1 MNGTFFKVVAAGTV
15 LAIFILAC
23 ENSGLGGDTGLGG
36 VVDTRGPT
44 ATMVDPLPGSF
55 IKGAQVFKI
64 QAEDDVALAKHNPVA
79 IAFVNDLAASASKD
93 PWMPAFYNAADKL
106 YYVSIDTLS
115 ITNSVDG
122 QYSFRIKA
130 WDEAGYAPFES
141 SDLVYSVKNGLPTV
155 EMLIPKLDWT
165 NIETDPE
172 NAPEVLNSGFLSGV
186 ASDLQG
192 VEAGYP
198 RLKLWKDG
206 EPEPEDWKIP
216 PVPTPNEGGKSFAF
230 RYYTSNNGNE
240 TSDMM
245 DLLTDGL
252 YHIKFQIKDIN
263 GLEADYPETGSA
275 LISITSS
282 PELPKIVI
290 TKLPNQQQ
298 NKSFVIRAEV
308 THSVGVLGQ
317 KDVFNQFST
326 NLTFTKNETV
336 YGLPWKSIALDE
348 THGERKVVFES
359 YPITP
364 GQALDNLVIA
374 SGGGEENGEQFA
386 FPDDTYD
393 FDVEAISVRSDK
405 ATTTY
410 ANIIFDTVAPSVEVT
425 NITPISTKSGV
436 PDGEY
441 VNGKVTVDFTAT
453 DDNGLGSENDGKRR
467 LKYLVSQTRQTGFSP
482 DELYEKG
489 EWFDSYPPNGPV
501 VISSAKRMTV
511 NTAYVHNGQPLYA
524 DGEPLYIYLIA
535 KDKAGNAN
543 FVEKTVNIDQSTDK
557 PVFTFTNEQI
567 PDFAAFGET
576 PPPYQTANVLSSAN
590 ASISGTVEDD
600 DALHVD
606 VDTGGGLQVSIW
618 KEEKGKTP
626 ASVDKYFSTIGLA
639 GAKSAKFN
647 ISLSQMG
654 MATNEDGEKIC
665 GDADSLQE
673 GGYYFTLKMSDLA
686 SAKDGLDA
694 ATKETEVYYV
704 AVDMKDPEI
713 AITSPADNA
722 FVDSKSALTIEGVV
736 VEANFLSLKISAP
749 HAVGVTPEAG
759 DYKTVAVN
767 GDGGWT
773 VTFANTEISHIYRQ
787 FTLEARDRFGR
798 TTEKL
803 LTVRV
808 DNESPVVNLIKFPV
822 ENTGSPPA
830 VSSVMSADLS
840 INGTAIDG
848 PAGSESGVEQV
859 FYQITNSATPPP
871 QPANYDSPDGWKAA
885 NGGAQWS
892 AVETLSSTQQG
903 SRYLHVFARD
913 AVHNTGAIKSTRFE
927 VDTENPE
934 IGDVQWTGT
943 VPVGATSYVNGAFA
957 LNFAAFDSNAL
968 HSSEPVSIMRKV
980 SGGPSV
986 VVTTGLVFVKSG
998 TYKGDFSDKHY
1009 GSYGAYNEKNLWRAT
1024 LPQTAGAGGLES
1036 GSYEYTLLVR
1046 DAAGKTATRTF
1057 TIAVD
1062 ITPPEIEVTG
1072 VTPTVAEETS
1082 ETGAIYTVNGIVR
1095 VNFNASDNEGIGED
1109 SNDGSPKR
1117 AIKYLISNESFT
1129 DDAAVI
1135 YMYDSVQAGAVFVDA
1150 QNLTYND
1157 GKSGSVKV
1165 KPSESKSLYIDTR
1178 KLDDK
1183 ADTYLYI
1190 AAQDRAG
1197 NFGYSKTTLRVDQS
1211 ADTPSIALTSI
1222 DTAITEP
1229 SQLTGNA
1236 HNPNIMRDARIS
1248 GSFTDD
1254 DAIETGTD
1262 MFPDIYP
1269 KLVIWKEGG
1278 ENDKKTIALT
1288 GLSGA
1293 GTVNFDVKA
1302 QTLGAAFGEAELGEG
1317 VYCFTLEVSDKTSGD
1332 FQITPAATTKV
1343 GPFCFAVDTSTP
1355 KITVTSPARGS
1366 YQSETFTLSGIV
1378 SDTSNKQGLP
1388 PVLTF
1393 QDPNDVE
1400 PFPITFTN
1408 EDYDAQTGEWKWT
1421 HTANGINEEQ
1431 PNGKTVR
1438 ITANDRFGKDTTEDF
1453 TVEFDNTAPVVTIKQ
1468 PALNKWFEGVTMAFS
1483 GSLSDN
1489 NGKMLQKVYYFILKH
1504 PGVGAVPNVPLS
1516 PLDTENV
1523 DSRWREASITGNTW
1537 SVMVD
1542 LNDDDNAL
1550 EGTNVLYVIGYDEAG
1565 NGPDKNTIYWADN
1578 APGWSSAWDGIGNSA
1593 PNQNTAASM
1602 IDFSI
1607 DRAAPV
1613 AELQFYKASDTD
1625 GAEPLAD
1632 KSFIKEGFVLKGAV
1646 SDTNKL
1652 DSLVVKQNGV
1662 QIALTEN
1669 ELAKTND
1676 TEWTVNLTGL
1686 PRNPAQP
1693 SEALAA
1699 PEGVY
1704 VYTIEVKDASAGL
1717 NHDVTLTRTITV
1729 DTSGPEV
1736 TVQSP
1741 GKDEPFN
1748 SASITVAGSADDTE
1762 NGAGVSRVY
1771 FRIGT
1776 GEFDVPTEDNIPAD
1790 WTLASGTTQWSKT
1803 NVPIGSTEGTL
1814 KLTAFAE
1821 DTLGNRGEKSVRSFF
1836 VDASNPEIL
1845 DENYPGVTTDKYANG
1860 MFTLKFTA
1868 FDSNR
1873 LNDLDTAD
1881 TTLAGV
1887 VIMRTLIGGQQP
1899 SRMVFNSYAVSKE
1912 FTTIDGNA
1920 YTDNATGNTLTVK
1933 DGYMGVLN
1941 NRSPTSFS
1949 NYSKEKVWGVTL
1961 PQNDPTKSGDDNDN
1975 TSGLLA
1981 DGIYDY
1987 LITVTDDT
1995 GKTTSK
2001 TVTITVDTKAPSID
2015 VTKFTTLVSH
2025 DLGGGAGVLDYV
2037 NGVIQFAASVSDEN
2051 GLATSTPMDPALK
2064 YWILP
2069 FSSQKPAWETDGGT
2083 PFERSAMPLIDT
2095 ATESFDQTGTKEAS
2109 GYTLYIGA
2117 KDKAGNIGIV
2127 SYNTDESDHDYSF
2140 VINQDTDKPFVTI
2153 TSPDTDAYVGS
2164 SHLVQGVLT
2173 DDDGFKAGGN
2183 ENRIKIQYS
2192 KTGEGD
2198 STTWD
2203 TVAGAITTTKITDFE
2218 YNFTYSVANIGDTPV
2233 WLRVTVMDDET
2244 KKLAMSGSTAEQ
2256 ATDIEFIQFTIDST
2270 PPVIS
2275 IANAE
2280 SAPFTF
2286 NDDFTLSGNFVEG
2299 NYKADSLKVSVNGG
2313 AKTDVPTPTS
2323 SDGNTWDWTYNVG
2336 LSVLQ
2341 DGVNTI
2347 EFEVYDMRDQVGR
2360 VSVVVNKDTT
2370 APTAAI
2376 SEFKNFVTVVTD
2388 GGDTVNYV
2396 NGVVR
2401 FTVIASDNIGVKET
2415 RYWLLPKL
2423 TDTDTETNRVAT
2435 LVTAMNATG
2444 YDTATSA
2451 SAENNPANG
2460 TMFTETQVFID
2471 TAGGKDNQ
2479 DYSSQPS
2486 SFENNAEYT
2495 LYVGVSDKAGNV
2507 SVYTYKPTEGKDYSF
2522 MVDQSTDEPVWTFDN
2537 LSANPEENFIAGG
2550 VLSGTV
2556 TDDDG
2561 FAAGTSLIIEFRP
2574 YNENSDSGWVAMST
2588 QALLTKTLIGAR
2600 EIRWTTPLP
2609 DNITDGVYQIR
2620 LIATDDVAKKMAET
2634 EGSTTFTGTPMQFT
2648 VDLTTPAPAITNIG
2662 GTEIADAGDAPNL
2675 SVKTA
2680 PSIAGTLVENNPL
2693 SLVVTVKDSVGA
2705 TVASKSFDKTTLE
2718 KETDES
2724 YNWAWAWNG
2733 ETSAGTFN
2741 ELPDGIYTVIV
2752 ETIDRVNTQAHTGTV
2767 QHVFYKDTSAP
2778 SVAFSNLSKIVEI
2791 DRELMLE
2798 VADNSED
2805 SSGYT
2810 GWTGHG
2816 LNESPTPMDIH
2827 EKALEVYKEKRAA
2840 TTDIIRSTDPNLRGT
2855 FTDAYSGVAA
2865 FEYRFDT
2872 DPYDETALDDP
2883 NKTLWRSGAGKLGT
2897 QNAKTTSWLIPIPAK
2912 NEGDNPVQD
2921 GVRLVT
2927 IRVRDAHGNEGVMSN
2942 IAFCLDREAPTF
2954 DLTKYGEGASEND
2967 EAGRVYSGNGLNND
2981 EDVVF
2986 ILKGHAEDANI
2997 AEVTVTGVSGILPVV
3012 SVNETESAKD
3022 FTYTV
3027 TKEKFKDIADGS
3039 HTITL
3044 IANDIANNA
3053 TQTTWTFVK
3062 DTTPPENT
3070 FLNMGD
3076 TSNSDA
3082 DMPFIFG
3089 DGSAKIMGSTIDAT
3103 SGLAS
3108 VTYTLEAKGETD
3120 WTDSTSIKTN
3130 ESLTAVPTWNIVLGG
3145 GTGGLGLADGYYR
3158 IQVTATDNAKK
3169 TGGTENSNP
3178 NETVNG
3184 TGSLDYDNWIYFILD
3199 TVNPNL
3205 TVEPTNQY
3213 YNRDIPLQGT
3223 VSDTNGIEKVEVS
3236 FALAP
3241 ASKQTIE
3248 TDNINSDSGSWT
3260 LTMPIKVE
3268 GENSYTLGQGKQTIN
3283 ITAYDNAGHTTTLQ
3297 REFTL
3302 DTTPPND
3309 VAVKQPNES
3318 GKRVIGELT
3327 VSGVASDNNSV
3338 SRIFYQIG
3346 KPDITPIA
3354 AITEGQAYTIE
3365 MAGAFN
3371 WMNYGATAN
3380 EEGVSFIATASGTID
3395 GGGSALAWK
3404 DTNLHSSGASE
3415 STPVPIQWSGG
3426 VYAWN
3431 VNFKELKAFV
3441 NGGAG
3446 DTYGVKRWQYTSSSD
3461 DTLIEYDEGKT
3472 SGLTLG
3478 APENNVWDIPINVL
3492 AFDTAGNATLCEFF
3506 ITVDPHMD
3514 KATTEIM
3521 TPDGKQAVG
3530 GTVRLTGIAS
3540 DNDKVNSVWARVSGS
3555 THNDSEVW
3563 KNGDHTA
3570 GYADWAFPEWTNDEE
3585 NRWYDWSLDNEAAET
3600 AGSTQGPS
3608 EGLGIGWHQ
3617 AALQGVGGGLVNW
3630 YINLN
3635 ANGMLNPAEGNND
3648 RTVYIEVFAR
3658 DTKDNEYSVQMN
3670 SVNGYITRYILT
3682 FSSNVPIIEN
3692 IMVTPQGGAAKD
3704 YSYQMQISRTVV
3716 ITADV
3721 KDSDGISAIT
3731 IQPTGGSQLSVINK
3745 TNEKID
3751 GLTTVSATADKII
3764 TADGDITAGKKY
3776 YVADSNG
3783 FTSYNGWTSGAKT
3796 FYAGEDGA
3804 SPGGTLYEADDNGY
3818 FIYHVKMTLASDGD
3832 TSSYKD
3838 GTGVYGLTL
3847 HVADDAAQQ
3856 LTADSAMSF
3865 QIDNF
3870 YPRAAYTAS
3879 VTAVGNYTLR
3889 GTANDAPASGSVQG
3903 LESVTVYFSRTIG
3916 EATTYYMPIATN
3928 NGGMTT
3934 HAVSSDIAAYTM
3946 VWARKWDGATLGNLI
3961 EVVYPQSGYGIR
3973 IDHDESATGEQ
3984 DGDNFVEYWYDNA
3997 GSEKTWGATFDSTAI
4012 GDGRI
4017 TAHYITEDRAGNKT
4031 YSEQDIYFQ
4040 NNAPSIIS
4048 LDLGT
4053 PLFGANMGTKQVS
4066 DRYLDAIFTV
4076 RNSAFQI
4083 GLNVSGGNGQKHYR
4097 VSYLNRS
4104 EVPVSIIKKG
4114 FIYTVASANAG
4125 FDFKT
4130 IGAKDNIVGA
4140 PFVAARDEN
4149 GLNGATV
4156 FEYTSSQEPLV
4167 KQDGGVGIGSGA
4179 SVSVNISFTDADF
4192 GAGNG
4197 KIPDSGAYAVVKAG
4211 GTLIKG
4217 RKYRIEEL
4225 GNTTWSSL
4233 AGLVNAE
4240 KGSTFIPAENKIM
4253 TGTGVAVT
4261 SNDRYFSIKVWDTTL
4276 AGSPEEE
4283 QLSDFVMLA
4292 ARVENEDSRPPET
4305 WLYDVNPKAE
4315 TTLAA
4320 SVSPVVTAGGATT
4333 VQNTT
4338 KGSLY
4343 MLNGKISGHIEPR
4356 DGKGDGSIIDAAKAS
4371 IWLEQDSDEYGTLI
4385 GDGPKPSG
4393 FVTDTV
4399 SGVITLRGQARDDQ
4413 RITALY
4419 LDFGGTNRIKILEA
4433 DTDGTL
4439 KRAGALTVN
4448 DVGLYQ
4454 TLDLDGHY
4462 VEWTY
4467 RWDTGTLI
4475 PGVTTETLGAVTVVA
4490 RAEDKK
4496 AAAENAGASVVP
4508 DTAGVSAD
4516 RSNAANNADYNSIV
4530 LSLAPYIT
4538 TLTRFKDSSGTMDTN
4553 KAPVLRSRNGWF
4565 SFRRSLGDAER
4576 MQIEGFNLGDAAAS
4590 RSVTIN
4596 GGDNVTATQNS
4607 AYYYIDVPAAARS
4620 GAVVYTAGGV
4630 TAVNNRNNNANSWNT
4645 SQEALAGN
4653 ESSSLWND
4661 DRAVHLFDSHNLETG
4676 DNQGHFRNPTVVGS
4690 IVKPAMAINPANG
4703 QLWASWSSYLINGI
4717 NYNQSGT
4724 GGTNMPAY
4732 YSQNNGTA
4740 YALPMTWSAD
4750 PPEDTDISWN
4760 GTTASMVVLENY
4772 MQTNYEMGGLT
4783 YLPSTGT
4790 RTNAANHKGTWI
4802 ERFLNT
4808 GNNQLLQFINP
4819 RIAYAETG
4827 ARNHIVYYDAKYQLL
4842 RYWNSSKDSTGNGT
4856 NANQLSITGVI
4867 VEGTR
4872 TVGTGTDAGNYSA
4885 IDVNSAGIPVI
4896 AYLVQNKASGTE
4908 SLKYAY
4914 GGAANPTT
4922 FTTADI
4928 PTTGVSTAGRYVS
4941 MRINKTTNVMHIAF
4955 MDSENGD
4962 LVYVKGTPQGTTGAY
4977 TFGAPVIVDS
4987 VGNVGKWADIAV
4999 DGDGNPVISYLDQ
5012 GGIDSRT
5019 GLKMAFP
5026 TDAAFAEWEYVTLPG
5041 RYVVNDVRTQV
5052 ECDTRDTGMRAWNAA
5067 FAYVSDDYYR
5077 ISYYV
5082 K

>member
-1 MNGTFFKVVAAGTV
+1 MNGKFFKVVAAGIV
-15 LAIFILAC
+15 LAMFLLAC
-23 ENSGLGGDTGLGG
+23 ENSGLGDTGLGG

-44 ATMVDPLPGSF
+44 ASIVDPLPGSF

-79 IAFVNDLAASASKD
+79 IAFVNDLAASVGKD
-93 PWMPAFYNAADKL
+93 PWIPAFYNASDKL
-106 YYVSIDTLS
+106 YYVSIDTIS

-155 EMLIPKLDWT
+155 EMLIPKLDWA

-216 PVPTPNEGGKSFAF
+216 PVPAPNEGGKSFAF
-230 RYYTSNNGNE
+230 RYYTSSNGNE

-326 NLTFTKNETV
+326 NLTFTKNDIV

-374 SGGGEENGEQFA
+374 RGGGEEHGEQFA

-453 DDNGLGSENDGKRR
+453 DGNGLGSENDGKRR

-482 DELYEKG
+482 DDLYEKG
-489 EWFDSYPPNGPV
+489 EWFDSYPSNGPV

-511 NTAYVHNGQPLYA
+511 NTAYIHNGQPLYA

-543 FVEKTVNIDQSTDK
+543 FVEKTVNIDQATDK

-576 PPPYQTANVLSSAN
+576 PPPYQTANVMSGAN

-626 ASVDKYFSTIGLA
+626 ASVDTYFSTIGLA

-647 ISLSQMG
+647 INLSQMG
-654 MATNEDGEKIC
+654 MATNEAGEKIC
-665 GDADSLQE
+665 GDADSLPE

-713 AITSPADNA
+713 AITSSADNA
-722 FVDSKSALTIEGVV
+722 FVDSKSALTIEGAV

-787 FTLEARDRFGR
+787 FTLEAKDRFGR

-808 DNESPVVNLIKFPV
+808 DNEAPVVNLIKFPV

-830 VSSVMSADLS
+830 VSSVTSADLS

-859 FYQITNSATPPP
+859 FYQITNSAAPPP
-871 QPANYDSPDGWKAA
+871 QPANYDSPDGWKMA

-934 IGDVQWTGT
+934 IGDVKWTGT

-968 HSSEPVSIMRKV
+968 HSSEPVSITRKA
-980 SGGPSV
+980 SGGQSV
-986 VVTTGLVFVKSG
+986 NVTPVFEKSG
-998 TYKGDFSDKHY
+998 YYKGDFSDAHY
-1009 GSYGAYNEKNLWRAT
+1009 GSYAAYNEKNLWRAT
-1024 LPQTAGAGGLES
+1024 LQQTAGAGEGELES

-1046 DAAGKTATRTF
+1046 DAAGKTTTRTF

-1072 VTPTVAEETS
+1072 VTPTVAK
-1082 ETGAIYTVNGIVR
+1082 ETGDTVNGIVR

-1109 SNDGSPKR
+1109 SNDGSHKR
-1117 AIKYLISNESFT
+1117 EIKYLISTNGSLT
-1129 DDAAVI
+1129 DAAAI
-1135 YMYDSVQAGAVFVDA
+1135 YKYDSAGEGAVFVDA
-1150 QNLTYND
+1150 FVNGQNLTYND

-1165 KPSESKSLYIDTR
+1165 KPSESKSLYIDTQ
-1178 KLDDK
+1178 KLSDK
-1183 ADTYLYI
+1183 ADAYLYI

-1197 NFGYSKTTLRVDQS
+1197 NFGWSRTTLRVDQS
-1211 ADTPSIALTSI
+1211 ADTPSITLTSI
-1222 DTAITEP
+1222 DKDVTKPDDLA
-1229 SQLTGNA
+1229 GNA
-1236 HNPNIMRDARIS
+1236 HSQNIMRDARIS
-1248 GSFTDD
+1248 GSFADD
-1254 DAIETGTD
+1254 DAIDTGSAR
-1262 MFPDIYP
+1262 
-1269 KLVIWKEGG
+1269 LVIWKEGR
-1278 ENDKKTIALT
+1278 EDDKKTIALT

-1317 VYCFTLEVSDKTSGD
+1317 VYCFTLEVSDTTSGD
-1332 FQITPAATTKV
+1332 FKITPTTTQV
-1343 GPFCFAVDTSTP
+1343 GPFWFAVDTSTP
-1355 KITVTSPARGS
+1355 KITVTSPTRGS

-1393 QDPNDVE
+1393 QDPNDAE
-1400 PFPITFTN
+1400 PVQIEFKN

-1421 HTANGINEEQ
+1421 HTANGINEDKL
-1431 PNGKTVR
+1431 NGKTVR
-1438 ITANDRFGKDTTEDF
+1438 IVAKDRFGKETTEDF

-1468 PALNKWFEGVTMAFS
+1468 PASQNIWFEGVTMAFN

-1489 NGKMLQKVYYFILKH
+1489 NGKVLQKVYYFILKH
-1504 PGVGAVPNVPLS
+1504 PGIGALPNVPLS

-1550 EGTNVLYVIGYDEAG
+1550 EGANVLYVIGYDEAG
-1565 NGPDKNTIYWADN
+1565 NGPDKNATYWADG
-1578 APGWSSAWDGIGNSA
+1578 APMWSSAWGMSDS

-1602 IDFSI
+1602 ITFYI
-1607 DRAAPV
+1607 DRVAPV
-1613 AELQFYKASDTD
+1613 VELQFYKASDTN
-1625 GAEPLAD
+1625 EPLAD

-1646 SDTNKL
+1646 TDTNKL

-1662 QIALTEN
+1662 QIALTES
-1669 ELAKTND
+1669 ELVKTND
-1676 TEWTVNLTGL
+1676 KEWTVNLTGL
-1686 PRNPAQP
+1686 PRNPDTV
-1693 SEALAA
+1693 SEPLAE

-1741 GKDEPFN
+1741 GEDEPFN

-1771 FRIGT
+1771 FHIGAD
-1776 GEFDVPTEDNIPAD
+1776 EFDVPTGVISSEW

-1803 NVPIGSTEGTL
+1803 NVQIGSIEGML

-1821 DTLGNRGEKSVRSFF
+1821 DTLGNRGEKSVQLFY

-1845 DENYPGVTTDKYANG
+1845 DEKYPGVTTDKYANG
-1860 MFTLKFTA
+1860 KFTLEFTA
-1868 FDSNR
+1868 FDSNT
-1873 LNDLDTAD
+1873 LNEDDSNLEKGK
-1881 TTLAGV
+1881 LAGV
-1887 VIMRTLIGGQQP
+1887 VITRTSGGAP
-1899 SRMVFNSYAVSKE
+1899 VDVFNSYEVSGQFAE
-1912 FTTIDGNA
+1912 LVGEQEA
-1920 YTDNATGNTLTVK
+1920 YTDDDTGNMLTIKGTYSGAKHPSIV
-1933 DGYMGVLN
+1933 
-1941 NRSPTSFS
+1941 
-1949 NYSKEKVWGVTL
+1949 NYSKEKIWGVAL
-1961 PQNDPTKSGDDNDN
+1961 PQNDSTKSG

-1987 LITVTDDT
+1987 LITVTDET

-2015 VTKFTTLVSH
+2015 VTKFTALASH
-2025 DLGGGAGVLDYV
+2025 DLGGGEGILDYV

-2051 GLATSTPMDPALK
+2051 GLATSTLADPALQ

-2069 FSSQKPAWETDGGT
+2069 STSQKPTWETEGGT

-2095 ATESFDQTGTKEAS
+2095 AAEPFDQTGTKVAS
-2109 GYTLYIGA
+2109 SYTLYIGA
-2117 KDKAGNIGIV
+2117 KDKAGNTGV
-2127 SYNTDESDHDYSF
+2127 ASYNTDADHNYSF
-2140 VINQDTDKPFVTI
+2140 VINQETDKPFVAI
-2153 TSPDTDAYVGS
+2153 TSPDADAYVGS

-2173 DDDGFKAGGN
+2173 DDDGFKAGDN
-2183 ENRIKIQYS
+2183 SNRIKIEYS
-2192 KTGEGD
+2192 KDGEEGEWKPVTG
-2198 STTWD
+2198 T
-2203 TVAGAITTTKITDFE
+2203 ITTTKITDFE
-2218 YNFTYSVANIGDTPV
+2218 YNFTYSVADIGDSPV

-2244 KKLAMSGSTAEQ
+2244 KKLAMSGASAEQ
-2256 ATDIEFIQFTIDST
+2256 ATDIEFIHFIIDST
-2270 PPVIS
+2270 PPK
-2275 IANAE
+2275 IAVKTQDN
-2280 SAPFTF
+2280 TF
-2286 NDDFTLSGNFVEG
+2286 NKDFTLSGNFVEL
-2299 NYKADSLKVSVNGG
+2299 NYKEGSLKVGVNGG
-2313 AKTDVPTPTS
+2313 AKTDAPVPTLQ
-2323 SDGNTWDWTYNVG
+2323 GGANNTWDWTYDVE

-2360 VSVVVNKDTT
+2360 ISVVVNKDTVL
-2370 APTAAI
+2370 PTAAI

-2388 GGDTVNYV
+2388 GETVNYV

-2415 RYWLLPKL
+2415 RYWLLPKS
-2423 TDTDTETNRVAT
+2423 TDAATETNRVAA
-2435 LVTAMNATG
+2435 LETAMSATG
-2444 YDTATSA
+2444 YDTAASA

-2460 TMFTETQVFID
+2460 TVFTETQVFID
-2471 TAGGKDNQ
+2471 TAKGTDNQ
-2479 DYSSQPS
+2479 ATPS
-2486 SFENNAEYT
+2486 LIADKTEYT

-2507 SVYTYKPTEGKDYSF
+2507 SVYTYKPTEGKNYSF
-2522 MVDQSTDEPVWTFDN
+2522 KVGQSTDTPVWTFDN

-2561 FAAGTSLIIEFRP
+2561 FAAGASLTIEFRP
-2574 YNENSDSGWVAMST
+2574 YNENPESGWVAMST

-2609 DNITDGVYQIR
+2609 NNITDGVYQIR
-2620 LIATDDVAKKMAET
+2620 LTAIDDGVKKVGD
-2634 EGSTTFTGTPMQFT
+2634 EGNVLFKGMPMQFT
-2648 VDLTTPAPAITNIG
+2648 VDLTPPVPAITNIG

-2705 TVASKSFDKTTLE
+2705 TVASKAFGEGTDEGTLE
-2718 KETDES
+2718 KEASGKYTWS
-2724 YNWAWAWNG
+2724 WNEG
-2733 ETSAGTFN
+2733 ISSETFKG
-2741 ELPDGIYTVIV
+2741 LPDGLYTVIV

-2778 SVAFSNLSKIVEI
+2778 SVAFSNLSKTVEI

-2798 VADNSED
+2798 VADNSGD

-2810 GWTGHG
+2810 GWSKHG
-2816 LNESPTPMDIH
+2816 LGDLASPADIH
-2827 EKALEVYKEKRAA
+2827 TAAVTEYKEIKASI
-2840 TTDIIRSTDPNLRGT
+2840 TDIIRNTDTNLRGT
-2855 FTDAYSGVAA
+2855 FTDAYSSVAA

-2872 DPYDETALDDP
+2872 DPYDETAPDDP

-2927 IRVRDAHGNEGVMSN
+2927 IRVRDAHGNEGVTSN
-2942 IAFCLDREAPTF
+2942 IAFHLDREAPAF
-2954 DLTKYGEGASEND
+2954 DLTKYDGGASGND
-2967 EAGRVYSGNGLNND
+2967 EAGRVYSGNGLD
-2981 EDVVF
+2981 DDGDIVF
-2986 ILKGHAEDANI
+2986 ILKGHVEDANI
-2997 AEVTVTGVSGILPVV
+2997 TEMTVTGVSGILPVV

-3027 TKEKFKDIADGS
+3027 TKEKFKNLGDGS

-3044 IANDIANNA
+3044 IARDIASNA
-3053 TQTTWTFVK
+3053 TQTTWIFVK

-3076 TSNSDA
+3076 TSENTEDA
-3082 DMPFIFG
+3082 PFIFG

-3103 SGLAS
+3103 SGLES
-3108 VTYTLEAKGETD
+3108 VTYTLEAKGETG
-3120 WTDSTSIKTN
+3120 WSDSTSIKTN

-3145 GTGGLGLADGYYR
+3145 NGGLGLADGYYR

-3169 TGGTENSNP
+3169 TGGAENSNP
-3178 NETVNG
+3178 NKTVNES
-3184 TGSLDYDNWIYFILD
+3184 GSPEWIYFVLD

-3213 YNRDIPLQGT
+3213 YNRDIPLKGT

-3248 TDNINSDSGSWT
+3248 TGGINPDSGGWS

-3309 VAVKQPNES
+3309 VVVKQPNES

-3346 KPDITPIA
+3346 KPDTTPTA
-3354 AITEGQAYTIE
+3354 TITEGQAYTIV
-3365 MAGAFN
+3365 MAGDFN
-3371 WMNYGATAN
+3371 WVDYGAVAN
-3380 EEGVSFIATASGTID
+3380 EEGVSFIATGTAPID
-3395 GGGSALAWK
+3395 GGESALAWK

-3415 STPVPIQWSGG
+3415 STPTTIQWSGG

-3431 VNFKELKAFV
+3431 VKFTELKAFV

-3446 DTYGVKRWQYTSSSD
+3446 DTYGVKRYQYTSSSD
-3461 DTLIEYDEGKT
+3461 DTLIKYDEGNT
-3472 SGLTLG
+3472 SGLTPG

-3492 AFDTAGNATLCEFF
+3492 AFDIAGNATRTAEFY

-3540 DNDKVNSVWARVSGS
+3540 DNDKVNSVWVRVSGS
-3555 THNDSEVW
+3555 THNDNDVW
-3563 KNGDHTA
+3563 KNPGDHTA
-3570 GYADWAFPEWTNDEE
+3570 GYQDWAFLEWANDAE
-3585 NRWYDWSLDNEAAET
+3585 NRWYDWSLENEAAET
-3600 AGSTQGPS
+3600 SESTQGPS

-3617 AALQGVGGGLVNW
+3617 ATLQGAGGGSVNW

-3692 IMVTPQGGAAKD
+3692 IMVTPQDGSAKD
-3704 YSYQMQISRTVV
+3704 YSYQMQISRTVA

-3764 TADGDITAGKKY
+3764 TAGGAITAGKKY

-3783 FTSYNGWTSGAKT
+3783 FTSYNGWTPGAKT
-3796 FYAGEDGA
+3796 FYAGENGI

-3879 VTAVGNYTLR
+3879 VTAVGDYTLR

-3903 LESVTVYFSRTIG
+3903 LESVTVYFSRTISG
-3916 EATTYYMPIATN
+3916 ATTYYMPMATN

-3934 HAVSSDIAAYTM
+3934 HAVSSDPAAYTT

-4053 PLFGANMGTKQVS
+4053 PLFGVNIGTKQVS

-4156 FEYTSSQEPLV
+4156 FEYTSSQEPPTLV
-4167 KQDGGVGIGSGA
+4167 KQDGGVGIGSEA

-4192 GAGNG
+4192 GADNG

-4225 GNTTWSSL
+4225 GNTPWSSL

-4240 KGSTFIPAENKIM
+4240 KGSTFIPAENKVM

-4305 WLYDVNPKAE
+4305 RLYDVNPKSE

-4320 SVSPVVTAGGATT
+4320 SVSPVVSAGGATT

-4356 DGKGDGSIIDAAKAS
+4356 DGKGDGSTTDAAKAS
-4371 IWLEQDSDEYGTLI
+4371 IWLEQDSDEYGNLI

-4393 FVTDTV
+4393 FAADTV
-4399 SGVITLRGQARDDQ
+4399 SGVIMLRGQARDDQ

-4419 LDFGGTNRIKILEA
+4419 LDFGGTNRLKMLEA

-4439 KRAGALTVN
+4439 KRAGSLTTN

-4467 RWDTGTLI
+4467 RWDAGTLI
-4475 PGVTTETLGAVTVVA
+4475 TGVTTETLGAVTVVA

-4496 AAAENAGASVVP
+4496 AAADNAGASNMS

-4516 RSNAANNADYNSIV
+4516 RSNAANNADYNSIG

-4576 MQIEGFNLGDAAAS
+4576 MQIEGFNLGDATAS

-4596 GGDNVTATQNS
+4596 GGDNVMATQNS

-4645 SQEALAGN
+4645 IQEALAGN

-4690 IVKPAMAINPANG
+4690 IVKPAMTINPTNG
-4703 QLWASWSSYLINGI
+4703 QLWGSWSSYLINGSTYN
-4717 NYNQSGT
+4717 NYGT
-4724 GGTNMPAY
+4724 GGSNMPAY
-4732 YSQNNGTA
+4732 YSQNNGTTVA
-4740 YALPMTWSAD
+4740 IPLTWNSD
-4750 PPEDTDISWN
+4750 PPEDTDISWDSTN
-4760 GTTASMVVLENY
+4760 TRVNMVVLENY
-4772 MQTNYEMGGLT
+4772 MQTGYDIGGLN
-4783 YLPSTGT
+4783 YLNP
-4790 RTNAANHKGTWI
+4790 TNRANNTNHKGTWI
-4802 ERFLNT
+4802 ERFLNAD
-4808 GNNQLLQFINP
+4808 NQQLMQFINP
-4819 RIAYAETG
+4819 RIANNG
-4827 ARNHIVYYDAKYQLL
+4827 AVSHITYYDAKYQLL
-4842 RYWNSSKDSTGNGT
+4842 RYWNTTKGAPTGTTAGNLG
-4856 NANQLSITGVI
+4856 IPGVI

-4872 TVGTGTDAGNYSA
+4872 TAGTGTDAGNYSA

-4908 SLKYAY
+4908 KLRYAY
-4914 GGAANPTT
+4914 GNMVNAET

-4977 TFGAPVIVDS
+4977 AFGAPVIVDS

-5026 TDAAFAEWEYVTLPG
+5026 TDADFAEWEYVTLPG

-5052 ECDTRDTGMRAWNAA
+5052 ECDTRATGVRAWNAA